1 MNYIE
6 LSALNIHLYVARRDP
21 NFQKKIFPK
30 DVNKVK
36 ETHYLNKREHE
47 NNAFIVTPDEWGT
60 AQSKLKS
67 FAGNAIAM

>member
-30 DVNKVK
+30 DKQ
-36 ETHYLNKREHE
+36 
-47 NNAFIVTPDEWGT
+47 G
-60 AQSKLKS
+60 
-67 FAGNAIAM
+67 